1 MSAAFIGRK
10 TPPLAAVSLLVLL
23 CVSIAGCVTDSAA
36 SLRDARAEAPRP
48 SSKPAYLPLDD
59 MPSNR
64 KAPALTTD
72 EQSKLKQDLAAARD
86 RQATAARARNDK

>member
-1 MSAAFIGRK
+1 MSATFIGQK
-10 TPPLAAVSLLVLL
+10 TSPRAAVSLLVLL

-86 RQATAARARNDK
+86 RQAAAARARIDK